1 MDNKPGMRK
10 LKWVNARNN
19 DMLIEINELM
29 KIVLQEHLV
38 AD

>member
-10 LKWVNARNN
+10 LKWVNVRND
-19 DMLIEINELM
+19 DMLLEINELM